1 MKKIILG
8 LGLVFMATTA
18 FACSDMGKDKVPKAV
33 KDAFAKKFPM
43 AKKVHWDKESDKEWE
58 AEFKMNK
65 MEYSANFMADGTWTE
80 TEHEID
86 KKDIPQAVKN
96 RLNSSFAGYEVEES
110 ETSETKDGMVYEFEI
125 EKGEK
130 TMEVAI
136 SPSGKVVKKQSSSE
150 EDEEGEEAEEMEN
163 D

>member
-18 FACSDMGKDKVPKAV
+18 FACSDMGKDKVPKVV
-33 KDAFAKKFPM
+33 KDAFSKKFPT

-65 MEYSANFMADGTWTE
+65 MEYSANFLADGTWKE

-86 KKDIPQAVKN
+86 KNDIPQAVMN
-96 RLNSSFAGYEVEES
+96 TLSNSFSGYGIEES
-110 ETSETKDGMVYEFEI
+110 EISETKDGTVYEFEI
-125 EKGEK
+125 EKGERE
-130 TMEVAI
+130 MEVAI
-136 SPSGKVVKKQSSSE
+136 DSNGKIVKKESS
-150 EDEEGEEAEEMEN
+150 DEEGEEDDN

>member
-18 FACSDMGKDKVPKAV
+18 FACSDMGKDKVPKVV
-33 KDAFAKKFPM
+33 KDAFSKKFPT

-65 MEYSANFMADGTWTE
+65 MEYSANFLADGTWKE

-86 KKDIPQAVKN
+86 KNDIPQTVMN
-96 RLNSSFAGYEVEES
+96 TLSNSFLGYDIEES
-110 ETSETKDGMVYEFEI
+110 EISETKDGTVYEFEI
-125 EKGEK
+125 EKGERE
-130 TMEVAI
+130 MEVAI
-136 SPSGKVVKKQSSSE
+136 DSNGKIVKKESS
-150 EDEEGEEAEEMEN
+150 DEEGQEDDN